1 MDRMKLKQMAE
12 GKMASPSESRI
23 GRSKRRPQGMGNM
36 KKTLTDV
43 MKLQEMM
50 KNRGMPGISMPN
62 LKGTDLKNIIAYE
75 EFKKN
80 PPYLSLDELTGK
92 KIVDDSGNLTPE
104 TAQSIMGKKE
114 GGKVKGK
121 KVRGCGIARKG
132 IRAAKMR

>member
-1 MDRMKLKQMAE
+1 MTG
-12 GKMASPSESRI
+12 GKPASENRVRQPK
-23 GRSKRRPQGMGNM
+23 RSPRGMGNT
-36 KKTLTDV
+36 KKTLTET

-50 KNRGMPGISMPN
+50 KNRGMPGISMPS

-75 EFKKN
+75 EFKEN
-80 PPYLSLDELTGK
+80 PPYLTLDELTGK

-121 KVRGCGIARKG
+121 KVRGSGIARKG